1 MTILKLNE
9 RNDTSHYG
17 VALPAL
23 GIFELNASSKRQS
36 KGDAKRN
43 RGISRN
49 KFELN
54 TPQAGASVFKL
65 PKNRLKKTP

>member
-9 RNDTSHYG
+9 KNDASHYG
-17 VALPAL
+17 VALSAYEIL
-23 GIFELNASSKRQS
+23 EVNASSKRQS
-36 KGDAKRN
+36 KGNAKRN
-43 RGISRN
+43 RSISRN

>member
-9 RNDTSHYG
+9 RNDASHYG
-17 VALPAL
+17 VALLAYE
-23 GIFELNASSKRQS
+23 IFELNASSKRQN
-36 KGDAKRN
+36 KGKAKRN
-43 RGISRN
+43 RGVSRN

-54 TPQAGASVFKL
+54 TPQVGASVFKL